1 MSIPEEHIQKVMQLL
16 DTWNP
21 LGDRSNS
28 VEDLDN
34 YRTEAIDIL
43 FHLDMGEPN
52 DNPTRVVRDVLNEA
66 FGLTLSLDECQDVAQ
81 KIAKCIKWNVQKGSE
96 NSNS

>member
-16 DTWNP
+16 VTWTP
-21 LGDRSNS
+21 WGDRSNS

-43 FHLDMGEPN
+43 FHLDTGILS

-66 FGLTLSLDECQDVAQ
+66 FDLTLSLDECQDDAQ
-81 KIAKCIKWNVQKGSE
+81 KIVTSIK
-96 NSNS
+96 